1 MKAPVFGLDGEV
13 KKNIRL
19 PKVFETPFRPDLI
32 NRVFWAMF
40 THSLQPKGTDPL
52 AGERTSARSWGVG
65 HGVSR
70 IARVKGERHPRA
82 GMAAGVAGVVKGR
95 AAHPPKA
102 EKVIYKRVNKKERW
116 LATASAI
123 AASASKELVLKR
135 GHRVEDVQIPLIV
148 SKELEEVRRTKDLIE
163 VLKRL
168 GLEKELER
176 AKEGTKRR
184 SGKPRMRGRVKKE
197 PKSILLV
204 VKEDKGIGKAA
215 KNLPG
220 VDVVLAKD
228 LSVVHLAPGGH
239 AGRLVIWS
247 EPSLKC
253 ISKNVISSSLR
264 ILGKA

>member
-13 KKNIRL
+13 KKNVRL

-102 EKVIYKRVNKKERW
+102 EKVIYLQHVRPLFDCLGCCRLQWVETGLSLEYYAKVFEAATGVKMSVEELLKGSERIFNLTRAINARRGLTGREDRLPDRAFEEPVPNGVVKGFKLDKE
-116 LATASAI
+116 
-123 AASASKELVLKR
+123 KFNELLKAYYELR
-135 GHRVEDVQIPLIV
+135 GWDPETGLPTRA
-148 SKELEEVRRTKDLIE
+148 KLEE
-163 VLKRL
+163 L
-168 GLEKELER
+168 GLK
-176 AKEGTKRR
+176 
-184 SGKPRMRGRVKKE
+184 
-197 PKSILLV
+197 
-204 VKEDKGIGKAA
+204 
-215 KNLPG
+215 
-220 VDVVLAKD
+220 DVAD
-228 LSVVHLAPGGH
+228 A
-239 AGRLVIWS
+239 
-247 EPSLKC
+247 
-253 ISKNVISSSLR
+253 
-264 ILGKA
+264 LGL